1 MREKRNKKETID
13 TPAEVAT
20 GLFFSGIGI
29 VIIIAAIVGFLV
41 VTIPCWKFAAAA
53 LFSSVKYAKAFL
65 AGQDIA
71 NAACSTITFAMAAG
85 SFMVP
90 VLAIIWI
97 KVKCNDRHFFLTSF
111 LLKERQICF
120 CFFFLTQK
128 KGSPYGPPFYSTFR
142 HISQV
147 QQKTSYNHITGYSP
161 LQVLTNRQQQ
171 CVH

>member
-29 VIIIAAIVGFLV
+29 VIIITAVAGFLV

-53 LFSSVKYAKAFL
+53 LSSSVKYAKAFL

-71 NAACSTITFAMAAG
+71 NAACSAITFAMAAG

-90 VLAIIWI
+90 VLAIIGI
-97 KVKCNDRHFFLTSF
+97 KVKCDDRHSF
-111 LLKERQICF
+111 
-120 CFFFLTQK
+120 
-128 KGSPYGPPFYSTFR
+128 
-142 HISQV
+142 
-147 QQKTSYNHITGYSP
+147 
-161 LQVLTNRQQQ
+161 
-171 CVH
+171 